1 MTKEE
6 LRSKILEL
14 EEAMR
19 EEDSKSTTAKL
30 SDEWDELMS
39 KLKDVIYDELE
50 GVAVK
55 IVTERIVD
63 KYDVDTDILIAEY
76 MESGDLEES
85 FKGVRLRLED
95 RYYKKNIKIITTM
108 TKEGFVKLIEN
119 AQNYSKE
126 LDRWSDFGIDLFELP
141 ISELGWGFLNTVLPE
156 LFSDEGVDWVNWW
169 LFEKPGLFKNSL
181 PNEAYDED
189 GNIIPTDTIDDLWNL
204 VKDYQK

>member
-39 KLKDVIYDELE
+39 KLEDVIYDELE
-50 GVAVK
+50 GVA
-55 IVTERIVD
+55 D

-85 FKGVRLRLED
+85 FKIAAEECDCGWKTD
-95 RYYKKNIKIITTM
+95 IT
-108 TKEGFVKLIEN
+108 KRILK
-119 AQNYSKE
+119 
-126 LDRWSDFGIDLFELP
+126 
-141 ISELGWGFLNTVLPE
+141 
-156 LFSDEGVDWVNWW
+156 
-169 LFEKPGLFKNSL
+169 
-181 PNEAYDED
+181 
-189 GNIIPTDTIDDLWNL
+189 
-204 VKDYQK
+204 

>member
-14 EEAMR
+14 EKAMR

-39 KLKDVIYDELE
+39 KLEDVVYDELE

-76 MESGDLEES
+76 MESETQ
-85 FKGVRLRLED
+85 RNHLRQQL
-95 RYYKKNIKIITTM
+95 RIAVGRQILQ
-108 TKEGFVKLIEN
+108 KE
-119 AQNYSKE
+119 Y
-126 LDRWSDFGIDLFELP
+126 
-141 ISELGWGFLNTVLPE
+141 
-156 LFSDEGVDWVNWW
+156 
-169 LFEKPGLFKNSL
+169 
-181 PNEAYDED
+181 
-189 GNIIPTDTIDDLWNL
+189 
-204 VKDYQK
+204 

>member
-39 KLKDVIYDELE
+39 KLGDVIYDELE

-63 KYDVDTDILIAEY
+63 KYDVDTDLLIAEY

-85 FKGVRLRLED
+85 FKIAAEECDCGWKTD
-95 RYYKKNIKIITTM
+95 IT
-108 TKEGFVKLIEN
+108 KRILK
-119 AQNYSKE
+119 
-126 LDRWSDFGIDLFELP
+126 
-141 ISELGWGFLNTVLPE
+141 
-156 LFSDEGVDWVNWW
+156 
-169 LFEKPGLFKNSL
+169 
-181 PNEAYDED
+181 
-189 GNIIPTDTIDDLWNL
+189 
-204 VKDYQK
+204 

>member
-30 SDEWDELMS
+30 SDELMS
-39 KLKDVIYDELE
+39 KLEDVIYDE

-63 KYDVDTDILIAEY
+63 KYDVDTDILITEY

-85 FKGVRLRLED
+85 FKIAAED
-95 RYYKKNIKIITTM
+95 CGWKTDIT
-108 TKEGFVKLIEN
+108 KRILK
-119 AQNYSKE
+119 
-126 LDRWSDFGIDLFELP
+126 
-141 ISELGWGFLNTVLPE
+141 
-156 LFSDEGVDWVNWW
+156 
-169 LFEKPGLFKNSL
+169 
-181 PNEAYDED
+181 
-189 GNIIPTDTIDDLWNL
+189 
-204 VKDYQK
+204 

>member
-1 MTKEE
+1 MRRVEDISNQIKTNYHFIDDIRDKVKYLTSLMDIRVNIPEEIEKQFGKIKSTMTKEE

-39 KLKDVIYDELE
+39 KLEDVIYDELE

-85 FKGVRLRLED
+85 FKIAAEECDCGWKTD
-95 RYYKKNIKIITTM
+95 IT
-108 TKEGFVKLIEN
+108 KRILK
-119 AQNYSKE
+119 
-126 LDRWSDFGIDLFELP
+126 
-141 ISELGWGFLNTVLPE
+141 
-156 LFSDEGVDWVNWW
+156 
-169 LFEKPGLFKNSL
+169 
-181 PNEAYDED
+181 
-189 GNIIPTDTIDDLWNL
+189 
-204 VKDYQK
+204 

>member
-63 KYDVDTDILIAEY
+63 KY
-76 MESGDLEES
+76 
-85 FKGVRLRLED
+85 
-95 RYYKKNIKIITTM
+95 YY
-108 TKEGFVKLIEN
+108 
-119 AQNYSKE
+119 
-126 LDRWSDFGIDLFELP
+126 D
-141 ISELGWGFLNTVLPE
+141 
-156 LFSDEGVDWVNWW
+156 
-169 LFEKPGLFKNSL
+169 
-181 PNEAYDED
+181 
-189 GNIIPTDTIDDLWNL
+189 
-204 VKDYQK
+204 